1 MSAAAIRLDP
11 RDNVAVCCRG
21 VVAGERVDVEGIVLA
36 AAQDVELGHKLAL
49 VALAP
54 GDVVVKYGMPIGSAT
69 RAAAAG
75 DWVHVHN
82 MKSDYIPAHART
94 APGEPA

>member
-21 VVAGERVDVEGIVLA
+21 VVAGERIAVDGIVLA
-36 AAQDVELGHKLAL
+36 VAQDVELGHKLAL

-54 GDVVVKYGMPIGSAT
+54 GDRIVKYGMPIGSAT
-69 RAAAAG
+69 GATAAG
-75 DWVHVHN
+75 GWVHVHN
-82 MKSDYIPAHART
+82 MKSDYLPAHARGT
-94 APGEPA
+94 AGEQG